1 MWRSLEN
8 IYRLGIK
15 ELISLRRDPVL
26 LVFVF
31 YALTLQIVIAG
42 EGLSFQGH
50 CRRGPFAGVPLD
62 RRRLSPTLFQACA
75 IALIRRNRQRS

>member
-8 IYRLGIK
+8 IYRLGMK

-26 LVFVF
+26 LIFVF

-42 EGLSFQGH
+42 EGLSFQV
-50 CRRGPFAGVPLD
+50 RNASTPSAS
-62 RRRLSPTLFQACA
+62 RLARFL
-75 IALIRRNRQRS
+75 RSRERPAERDSR